1 MPTAPVI
8 IVPRVPRSAHGLGR
22 LIVLLVLGILATA
35 CAEVQD
41 LTTSTPTS
49 PATASPDRRQALA
62 PSPAAALRRRADAP
76 PSGSRPERVS
86 PLRDPRGLHPG
97 LTRIPAAE
105 RSMARALIRK
115 VAATAPG
122 AAGGYDRDEQFGPAW
137 TDAVDITWG
146 RNGCR
151 TREEILRRDMK
162 GIDFRAGT
170 DDCVVLIGILQEP
183 YTGRTVQFS
192 KSRPTQVQVDHVMPL
207 AYDWRQ
213 GARRWTQAKR
223 EQIANDPLN
232 LLAVDGPANQRK
244 SDSGPAEWMPPNPE
258 VRCAYSVR
266 FAMVSRKYA
275 LPVTF
280 ADRDAMLKACGS

>member
-1 MPTAPVI
+1 MIGA
-8 IVPRVPRSAHGLGR
+8 SATLSTSG
-22 LIVLLVLGILATA
+22 
-35 CAEVQD
+35 CAEVDD
-41 LTTSTPTS
+41 LAATTPPS
-49 PATASPDRRQALA
+49 PVTASSDSAPPP
-62 PSPAAALRRRADAP
+62 PSPPGSGAALRQRAGAP
-76 PSGSRPERVS
+76 PAGSRPGRVS

-97 LTRIPAAE
+97 LTRVPADQ
-105 RSMARALIRK
+105 RGRARKLIRA

-122 AAGGYDRDEQFGPAW
+122 ATGGYDRDEHFGPAW
-137 TDAVDITWG
+137 TDDVDITWG

-170 DDCVVLIGILQEP
+170 DDCVVLVGILQEP
-183 YTGRTVQFS
+183 YTGGTIEFS

-232 LLAVDGPANQRK
+232 LLAVDGPTNQRK

-258 VRCAYSVR
+258 VRCAYAVR

-275 LPVTF
+275 LPVTI
-280 ADRDAMLKACGS
+280 ADRVAMLKACGG